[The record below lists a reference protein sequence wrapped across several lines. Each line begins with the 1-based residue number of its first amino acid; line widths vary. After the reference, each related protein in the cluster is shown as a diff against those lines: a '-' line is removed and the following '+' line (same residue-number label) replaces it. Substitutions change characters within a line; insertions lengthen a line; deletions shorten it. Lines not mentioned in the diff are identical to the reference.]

1 MWEVISKN
9 PQFLEAFGGY
19 MTEDTYNLM
28 SQDAKD
34 NLSRLYSGSV
44 GTPSPVLDTV
54 PTGYEDYSVQDAVN
68 AGINLNTNPV
78 LSGDMNLGIDPVAP
92 ISPDPQ
98 REATPPQTPVEPVD
112 NNQGFLPVTVNAG
125 QSNAASLLYNPQ
137 TGGVRANGMAGQI
150 LLQNEKH
157 AQELARAAF
166 NQSLQK
172 PVDDAAKNM
181 ETATGILESVPGD
194 PSGDLLNVYN
204 NAKSGLAAAQAS
216 ADQNFSAP
224 DAVTMVGS
232 RVLPQTKTPTMTGL
246 EALEV
251 NTPVLSTQ
259 APVEPK
265 NPALD
270 MPGYLPHDAMQVPK
284 PVLVDTTEPEVGLA
298 QPTVTTTTDP
308 ILRSGGQGR
317 STGALSAGS
326 ITSSSGPKTSNA
338 RGSMMPTMLVDRNEA
353 LIRIGGAMYSGSLK
367 GDGIGAATQEYGRI
381 QDANREQARKMA
393 EAEQKRQ
400 MELAKLRA
408 RRAGGGGGGTLSKK
422 DDELLSSTN
431 SAMTNYQDAL
441 QAIRESRAAG
451 GNLTGIGGIAKSLF
465 DNFTGDADSAR
476 RLILERVK
484 VDDALLRV
492 AETKGAISNA
502 EMKLFLAPAPNKLQD
517 EAIWERWILDRMEAL
532 QRVQQRLSQSGTVPL
547 SQRPTNQTFNS
558 ADFTIEEVK
567 P

>member
-1 MWEVISKN
+1 MWQELVKN
-9 PQFLEAFGGY
+9 PQFQNSY
-19 MTEDTYNLM
+19 MTEEIYNLLPKDA
-28 SQDAKD
+28 QDNILRRYGVLD
-34 NLSRLYSGSV
+34 
-44 GTPSPVLDTV
+44 TPSPILENQ
-54 PTGYEDYSVQDAVN
+54 PA
-68 AGINLNTNPV
+68 
-78 LSGDMNLGIDPVAP
+78 
-92 ISPDPQ
+92 
-98 REATPPQTPVEPVD
+98 EATPPQTPVEPVD

-181 ETATGILESVPGD
+181 ETATGILDSVPGD

-232 RVLPQTKTPTMTGL
+232 RILPQTKTPTMTGL

-547 SQRPTNQTFNS
+547 SQRPTNQTFNP